1 MFGMAV
7 SVKSAKLPKKQNKKR
22 KKGKRKK
29 ITVYA
34 KDHIKHKVSPTGVT
48 VEKGNQL
55 FDLSELPK
63 KISLKVSSDRAL
75 IGKGTNLWPKNGFDT
90 FDAGFTNSKVISQ
103 KGINILI
110 QNKQELVFE
119 IIDPDFILELDKFES
134 RRAGTSQINY

>member
-1 MFGMAV
+1 M
-7 SVKSAKLPKKQNKKR
+7 L
-22 KKGKRKK
+22 
-29 ITVYA
+29 
-34 KDHIKHKVSPTGVT
+34 
-48 VEKGNQL
+48 
-55 FDLSELPK
+55 
-63 KISLKVSSDRAL
+63 
-75 IGKGTNLWPKNGFDT
+75 GKGTNLWPKNGFDT